1 MRKTFPREAFFLYPE
16 RPFPFLEP
24 KKGYSPIPLRDTTP
38 IYPVSFRDTTP
49 YLFKVP
55 GTDTTPKGYVPR
67 RGTDTTPYEK
77 TTDKSRCTPIP
88 RKDTTPYLF
97 GVRGDFFPGNPL
109 REKSPG
115 TPYPVLP
122 RIFSGYYP
130 YTPYEK
136 TTEKSRCTPIPRKDT
151 TPYLFGV
158 RGDFFPGNPLRE
170 KSFGTPY
177 PFGVQRGSIP

>member
-49 YLFKVP
+49 FYPVPFRDTTPYLFKVP

-88 RKDTTPYLF
+88 LYPVGVPDTTPKGY
-97 GVRGDFFPGNPL
+97 VPRRGKGRL
-109 REKSPG
+109 
-115 TPYPVLP
+115 
-122 RIFSGYYP
+122 FSG
-130 YTPYEK
+130 
-136 TTEKSRCTPIPRKDT
+136 
-151 TPYLFGV
+151 
-158 RGDFFPGNPLRE
+158 
-170 KSFGTPY
+170 
-177 PFGVQRGSIP
+177 